1 MMQKVGTLS
10 GGQRQAITLLMA
22 SLASPKLLLFDEHT
36 AALDPKTALKVLTL
50 TQKIASANNL
60 TVLMITHNMSDAIKY
75 GNKLIMMNA
84 GKIVFASEG
93 EEKKNLTIPML
104 MEKFENT
111 VGEKLGGD
119 KMLLRN

>member
-1 MMQKVGTLS
+1 ML
-10 GGQRQAITLLMA
+10 
-22 SLASPKLLLFDEHT
+22 
-36 AALDPKTALKVLTL
+36 
-50 TQKIASANNL
+50 NN
-60 TVLMITHNMSDAIKY
+60 
-75 GNKLIMMNA
+75 
-84 GKIVFASEG
+84 GKIVLDIKG